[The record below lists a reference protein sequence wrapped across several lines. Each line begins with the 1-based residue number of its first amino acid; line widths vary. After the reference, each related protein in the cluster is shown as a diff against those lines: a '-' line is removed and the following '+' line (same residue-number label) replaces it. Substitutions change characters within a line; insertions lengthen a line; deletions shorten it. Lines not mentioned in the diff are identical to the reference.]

1 LSDPFYSG
9 GLRFACT
16 RCSSCCRGGPGYVF
30 LTKNDL
36 SSLLSRLSLDFKSF
50 FARYCRLVEI
60 ETGRFAIS
68 LREKPGYDCIFW
80 EGEGCSVYEQRPVQ
94 CSTFPFWA
102 TILDSQEAW
111 KDAARDC
118 PGMDRGELC
127 SRDHIEECL
136 WRRRAEP
143 LITLDR
149 DAARH
154 PERLDENS
162 VLGS

>member
-1 LSDPFYSG
+1 M
-9 GLRFACT
+9 
-16 RCSSCCRGGPGYVF
+16 
-30 LTKNDL
+30 
-36 SSLLSRLSLDFKSF
+36 
-50 FARYCRLVEI
+50 EI

-118 PGMDRGELC
+118 PGIDRGELC